1 MELLRI
7 VQEALTNARRHSGAR
22 RVGVT
27 LWVEGNDLVAE
38 VSDDG
43 RGFEMETAPGIGL
56 RSMRERAAALGGELE
71 VQSEPGEGTWVR
83 LRAPVLSLL
92 RTERTS
98 A

>member
-7 VQEALTNARRHSGAR
+7 VQEALTNARRHSGAQH
-22 RVGVT
+22 VGVS

-43 RGFEMETAPGIGL
+43 RGFETETAPGIGL
-56 RSMRERAAALGGELE
+56 RNMRERAAALGGKLE
-71 VQSEPGEGTWVR
+71 VQSEPGGGTRVR
-83 LRAPVLSLL
+83 LRAPILGLL
-92 RTERTS
+92 RSGRTS